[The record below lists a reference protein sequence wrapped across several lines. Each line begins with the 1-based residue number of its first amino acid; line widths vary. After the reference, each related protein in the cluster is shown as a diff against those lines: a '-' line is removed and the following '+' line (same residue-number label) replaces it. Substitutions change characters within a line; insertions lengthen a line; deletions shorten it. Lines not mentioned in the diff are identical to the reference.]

1 MTSSR
6 DPLRNTVLRYAGYA
20 GVVAELFVCT
30 FSRRTLRISQHVT
43 TGYILADVAT
53 KTVENFET
61 CQQKSRSVWT
71 LVDTL
76 LWQSMATLLIPGF
89 AAPRINNLLAKLL
102 KGKSSDHIP
111 PIVAA
116 ASLLVLSKP
125 IDSAVDQL
133 LDNTLRKSE

>member
-89 AAPRINNLLAKLL
+89 AAPRRNYPANPIKNCGNRWYDHINCDNENSLAKMDLNIQVD
-102 KGKSSDHIP
+102 GTP
-111 PIVAA
+111 P
-116 ASLLVLSKP
+116 K
-125 IDSAVDQL
+125 
-133 LDNTLRKSE
+133 N